1 MIVAG
6 KEYFSI
12 SDAPRICNRE
22 DLAYAAG
29 IIDGEG
35 SIIIGKGKQPVGK
48 GYSYEVL
55 VSVHMMDGYVPKF
68 LSECFGGKV
77 KKSRV
82 KHQNKKGDY
91 AYYYHANGSRAKV
104 LLSLIHPYLLI
115 KRRQA
120 EIAMY
125 LQDKLSSNPNGKR
138 VTPEMNQERE
148 RLKSLIEELKRIP
161 VNDRER

>member
-1 MIVAG
+1 MPKKIVVHVETMIVAG

-82 KHQNKKGDY
+82 KHQNKKVIMLIIIMPTDHGQK
-91 AYYYHANGSRAKV
+91 YYY
-104 LLSLIHPYLLI
+104 LLSTHTFLLKEGKPKLQCI
-115 KRRQA
+115 YRTNFQA
-120 EIAMY
+120 IQM
-125 LQDKLSSNPNGKR
+125 GK
-138 VTPEMNQERE
+138 
-148 RLKSLIEELKRIP
+148 ELHRK
-161 VNDRER
+161 